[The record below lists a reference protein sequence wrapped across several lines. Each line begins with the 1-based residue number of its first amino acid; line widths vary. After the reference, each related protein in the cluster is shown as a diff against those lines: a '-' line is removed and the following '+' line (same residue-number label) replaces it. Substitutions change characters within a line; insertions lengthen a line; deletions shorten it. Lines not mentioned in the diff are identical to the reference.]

1 MQELFD
7 EIYMGKNHAPA
18 AVPFKLQFVE
28 GIATGSQLRKKKDE
42 MRIEDEP
49 FAHVFC
55 EKVEV
60 GIPFVTDY
68 FSA

>member
-1 MQELFD
+1 
-7 EIYMGKNHAPA
+7 
-18 AVPFKLQFVE
+18 
-28 GIATGSQLRKKKDE
+28 